1 MVCKN
6 LCERLY
12 SKIIVVVVLM
22 KAVKDIVEDV
32 MSIFTKWRNSVDV
45 VE

>member
-1 MVCKN
+1 VKDYIPK
-6 LCERLY
+6 LSLV
-12 SKIIVVVVLM
+12 KVLM

-32 MSIFTKWRNSVDV
+32 MSIFTRRRDSVDV